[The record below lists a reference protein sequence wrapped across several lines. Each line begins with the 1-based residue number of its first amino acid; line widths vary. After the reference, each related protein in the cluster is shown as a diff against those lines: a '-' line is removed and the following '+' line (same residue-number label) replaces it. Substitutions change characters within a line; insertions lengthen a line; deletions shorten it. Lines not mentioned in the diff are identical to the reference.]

1 LNSNQSILN
10 IVKQTIDLQSDS
22 IKNLNK
28 YLNDDFVDCI
38 QLILKSKGRVIVS
51 GIGKSAIIAQK
62 IVATF
67 NSTGTPS
74 IFMHAADAI
83 HGDLGL
89 IQMNDVVICISKSGN
104 TPEIKALVPFI
115 KENDSNK
122 LIAITGDTN
131 SFLATNSDFVLSS
144 NVEKEACPN
153 NLAPTTSSTCHL
165 AIGDAIAM
173 TLQKVK
179 GFTPL
184 DFSKYHPSGNL
195 GKKLTLTLNDLIDS
209 NRKPLVEKS
218 SSFLKIIDEISSNM
232 YGATAVVEDNVIIGV
247 VTDGDIRR
255 IIEKKQ
261 NIENISASDLMNKNP
276 KIMTENTLAIEALIH
291 MKENRISQV
300 LITNNSNVY
309 LGIVHI
315 LDIIKEGV
323 NNE

>member
-1 LNSNQSILN
+1 MKI
-10 IVKQTIDLQSDS
+10 
-22 IKNLNK
+22 
-28 YLNDDFVDCI
+28 
-38 QLILKSKGRVIVS
+38 
-51 GIGKSAIIAQK
+51 SA
-62 IVATF
+62 TL
-67 NSTGTPS
+67 NSTGSKS
-74 IFMHAADAI
+74 IFVHLGDAL
-83 HGDLGL
+83 HGDMGV
-89 IQMNDVVICISKSGN
+89 IGKDDIVICISKSGESD
-104 TPEIKALVPFI
+104 EIKSLSNYLTKNKIILIGISCVKNSSLDKLSKMFI
-115 KENDSNK
+115 HTKIDR
-122 LIAITGDTN
+122 
-131 SFLATNSDFVLSS
+131 
-144 NVEKEACPN
+144 EACHN
-153 NLAPTTSSTCHL
+153 NLAPTTSSICHL

-195 GKKLTLTLNDLIDS
+195 GKKLTLTLNDLIDN

-261 NIENISASDLMNKNP
+261 NIENISASDFMNKNP

>member
-1 LNSNQSILN
+1 MTNQQIIKSIALETLKLESKSISDLSSVIDSNFCGI
-10 IVKQTIDLQSDS
+10 IE
-22 IKNLNK
+22 
-28 YLNDDFVDCI
+28 
-38 QLILKSKGRVIVS
+38 ILKECPGKIILT
-51 GIGKSAIIAQK
+51 GIGKSAIIGMK
-62 IVATF
+62 ISATL
-67 NSTGTPS
+67 NSTGSRS
-74 IFMHAADAI
+74 IFVHLADAL
-83 HGDLGL
+83 HGDMGV
-89 IQMNDVVICISKSGN
+89 IDKDDVVICISKSGESD
-104 TPEIKALVPFI
+104 EIKSLSNYLTKNKIILIGISCVKNSSLDKLSKMFI
-115 KENDSNK
+115 HTKIDR
-122 LIAITGDTN
+122 
-131 SFLATNSDFVLSS
+131 
-144 NVEKEACPN
+144 EACHN

-195 GKKLTLTLNDLIDS
+195 GKKLTLTLNDLIDN

-261 NIENISASDLMNKNP
+261 NIENISASDFMNKNP
-276 KIMTENTLAIEALIH
+276 KIMTENTLAVEALIH

-309 LGIVHI
+309 LGIVHL